1 MLYIAERDTEFL
13 SALKIWAETAP
24 YSKFPSQTISWRLIP
39 AFLNRRLLILA
50 DPTPVGFFTWGWM
63 TNKEFDSREYLGQ
76 EVFSRTESDRLVVVD
91 AIITRSVRKMVRH
104 IREYFAAH
112 FPTVTQV
119 YAHRGPRVGRF
130 HNIRGGL

>member
-1 MLYIAERDTEFL
+1 MLYVAERDTEL
-13 SALKIWAETAP
+13 WSALMFWTGVEP
-24 YSKFPSQTISWRLIP
+24 YSSFPPQTIAWRLVP

-91 AIITRSVRKMVRH
+91 AVITHSVRAMTRY
-104 IREYFAAH
+104 IRDYFAIH
-112 FPTVTQV
+112 FPAVTQV
-119 YAHRGPRVGRF
+119 YAHRGPRNGRF